1 MIHSAYA
8 RHLVRLLL
16 LFLFTIFSG
25 CTTQS
30 PAPLE
35 TPAKQLPRSA
45 GEFTLDTNR
54 SYVYYEAKKNQ
65 FFNTYPVLG
74 INRGLSGSL
83 EKSEHGYKGT
93 LTIDVSAFDSDDSY
107 RDDNVEEYLNA
118 ETYKLMTYDYEIRE
132 NLAEGDMEINGVT
145 KKIAFPV
152 IVKDENG
159 QLFIEGNISIRY
171 SDFGIETPSN
181 FFLRAHDDLVI
192 GAKLYFTH

>member
-1 MIHSAYA
+1 M
-8 RHLVRLLL
+8 
-16 LFLFTIFSG
+16 FSG
-25 CTTQS
+25 CTTQP

-35 TPAKQLPRSA
+35 TPSEQLPRSA
-45 GEFTLDTNR
+45 GGYTLDTSR
-54 SYVYYEAKKNQ
+54 SYVYYEAKKEQ

-74 INRGLSGSL
+74 INRGLSASL

-93 LTIDVSAFDSDDSY
+93 LSIDVLTFDSDDSY

-132 NLAEGDMEINGVT
+132 NLAEGDMDINGVT

-152 IVKDENG
+152 TVKDENG

-171 SDFGIETPSN
+171 SDFDIETPSN

-192 GAKLYFTH
+192 GAKLYFNH